1 MLAGDPAATSGWFS
15 ARGWNETEGG
25 TAMIQAGD
33 RIPSVPVKL
42 VDSDGV
48 HDADAQNVLGQG
60 RVVFFGV
67 PGAFTPTCDTSHLP
81 GFVANAGKIR
91 AHGVD
96 RIVCGT
102 VNDHHVTK
110 LWAERSEA
118 LGKIDFIADA
128 HAALAEAMGLAK
140 QFPDLGRRYARCA
153 MIVEDGVVQQ
163 LFLQDVSG
171 VTVSGAP
178 AILLALE
185 ASSSKVT
192 A

>member
-1 MLAGDPAATSGWFS
+1 MIEAGDG
-15 ARGWNETEGG
+15 
-25 TAMIQAGD
+25 
-33 RIPSVPVKL
+33 IPSVPVKL
-42 VDSDGV
+42 VDAEGV
-48 HDADAQNVLGQG
+48 HDADARDILGEG
-60 RVVFFGV
+60 TVVFFGV

-81 GFVANAGKIR
+81 GFVANAEKMR
-91 AHGVD
+91 AHGVG

-118 LGKIDFIADA
+118 LGRVDFIADP
-128 HAALAEAMGLAK
+128 HAALAEAMGLSK
-140 QFPDLGRRYARCA
+140 VTTDLGKRFARCA
-153 MIVEDGVVQQ
+153 MIIENGTVQQ

-185 ASSSKVT
+185 ASSVKVT